1 MEFFSPRQPLKPKRK
16 PRHKPKPQN
25 VHVTQCHV
33 TIRVVRAVNVPLRGE
48 GFRDIGRLRMEQ
60 SFGGTI
66 DNQEEVIMIVL
77 KYVIIA
83 TIL

>member
-1 MEFFSPRQPLKPKRK
+1 M
-16 PRHKPKPQN
+16 
-25 VHVTQCHV
+25 TQCHV